1 MRIGITG
8 SIACGKSTV
17 AGYLRSLGYRV
28 VDADAVSRELTAEN
42 GRALPKVREAF
53 PGCFEAD
60 GTLNRKA
67 LGAVVFSDPEAKKR
81 LESILH
87 PLILDEI
94 DRQMA
99 EVKDPL
105 VFADI
110 PLLFECGMER
120 QFDEVWTVTLDPSL
134 QMKRLM
140 ERDHLTEAEARAR
153 IDSQMPQSEKAARAD
168 RCISTEG
175 TPEESRKIVDEM
187 LAAVLPPAARR
198 RRRREPAAPATP
210 AVQEEEAVK
219 ASPVPVTA
227 PAEASP
233 RPLAKGRV
241 ISRKARRAPTPVMVI
256 LIGVFLAA
264 VISVSFFSVRAFVQ
278 YQAEQRRIAA
288 EAAERA
294 RHPLVYENLIQQYS
308 ASQQLDPSL
317 VAAVILCESSFD
329 PHAVSRLG
337 ARGLMQLMEDTAG
350 WIAHKLGEDT
360 EDYSF
365 DRLFDPETNIRFGTW
380 YLGYLSRRYD
390 GDAKKMVCA
399 YHAGQGN
406 VDAWLKKP
414 EYSTDGVTLTTIP
427 TQDTSQYAGRVLKA
441 REVYEKYYF
450 APPVPETQS
459 L

>member
-1 MRIGITG
+1 MRIGLTG

-53 PGCFEAD
+53 PDCFEAD

-81 LESILH
+81 LENILH
-87 PLILDEI
+87 PLIFEEI

-99 EVKDPL
+99 EVTDPL

-120 QFDEVWTVTLDPSL
+120 QFDEVWTVTLDPAL
-134 QMKRLM
+134 QLKRLM

-153 IDSQMPQSEKAARAD
+153 IDAQMPQSEKAARAD
-168 RCISTEG
+168 RCIPTDG
-175 TPEESRKIVDEM
+175 TQAETRIIVDEI
-187 LAAVLPPAARR
+187 LTRIVPPASRR
-198 RRRREPAAPATP
+198 RRRREPAEPESETVKAPPVPGTAAPA
-210 AVQEEEAVK
+210 
-219 ASPVPVTA
+219 
-227 PAEASP
+227 ASP
-233 RPLAKGRV
+233 RPLTKGRV
-241 ISRKARRAPTPVMVI
+241 ISQKARRAPTPVMMA
-256 LIGVFLAA
+256 LMGVFLVAILT
-264 VISVSFFSVRAFVQ
+264 VSVFSIRAFVQ

-360 EDYSF
+360 KDYSF

>member
-1 MRIGITG
+1 MRIGLTG

-28 VDADAVSRELTAEN
+28 MDADAVSRELTAEN

-53 PGCFEAD
+53 PDCFESD

-81 LESILH
+81 LENILH
-87 PLILDEI
+87 PLIFEEI

-99 EVKDPL
+99 EVTDPL

-120 QFDEVWTVTLDPSL
+120 QFDEVWTVTLDPAL
-134 QMKRLM
+134 QLKRLM

-153 IDSQMPQSEKAARAD
+153 IDAQMPQSEKAARAD
-168 RCISTEG
+168 RCIPTDG
-175 TPEESRKIVDEM
+175 TQAETQIIVDEI
-187 LAAVLPPAARR
+187 LTRIVPPASRR
-198 RRRREPAAPATP
+198 RRRREPAEPESETVKATPVPGTAAPA
-210 AVQEEEAVK
+210 
-219 ASPVPVTA
+219 
-227 PAEASP
+227 ASP

-241 ISRKARRAPTPVMVI
+241 ISQKARRAPTPVMMA
-256 LIGVFLAA
+256 LMGVFLVAILT
-264 VISVSFFSVRAFVQ
+264 VSVFSLRAFVQ

-360 EDYSF
+360 KDYSF